1 MKYQVGDKI
10 IVLLSDEEGVVKE
23 IINEQMVMIEVRGV
37 RFPAYMDQI
46 DFPYYKM
53 FTQKKPVEKKKI
65 YVDDIKKEKINS
77 DQHAARQVSEGV
89 LLNFMPV
96 YDKDVFDDDIVEKM
110 KIYLVNQNK
119 EAYHFEY
126 NVYFTG
132 ESDFQLKNTI
142 HPLSEFYLHDL
153 AFEDLSDSPR
163 FSFTFSLA
171 EKNKKKAPFYE
182 THLKLKARQLFKK
195 IEEIK
200 LKNEPTF
207 AYELFVNYPDKTEEE
222 KVDLGKLGNAG
233 FRVYDA
239 GKIRNNLPPAR
250 SVIDLHIEKLTDDH
264 TRLNNHEILMMQ
276 LHEFEKYY
284 QLSVLHFQ
292 PSLIVIHGIGEGR
305 LRDEIHQLLK
315 SKKEVAS
322 FVNQFHPLYGFG
334 ATEIYFKY

>member
-23 IINEQMVMIEVRGV
+23 IINEQMLMIEVRGV

-65 YVDDIKKEKINS
+65 YVEDIKKEKTGPKQIADKKVS
-77 DQHAARQVSEGV
+77 DGV
-89 LLNFMPV
+89 LLSFIPI
-96 YDKDVFDDDIVEKM
+96 YDKDIFDDDIVEKM
-110 KIYLVNQNK
+110 KIFLVNQNN
-119 EAYHFEY
+119 EAYQFDY

-132 ESDFQLKNTI
+132 ESYFQLKNTI
-142 HPLSEFYLHDL
+142 NPLSGFYLHDL

-163 FSFTFSLA
+163 FNFEFSLL
-171 EKNKKKAPFYE
+171 EKNKKKAPFFE
-182 THLKLKARQLFKK
+182 TNLKLKARQLFKK

-200 LKNEPTF
+200 LKNEPSF
-207 AYELFVNYPDKTEEE
+207 AYELFVEYPDKVEEE

-233 FRVYDA
+233 YRVYEA

-264 TRLNNHEILMMQ
+264 KRLSNHEILMMQ

-305 LRDEIHQLLK
+305 LRDEIHQILK
-315 SKKEVAS
+315 TKKEVAS
-322 FVNQFHPLYGFG
+322 FINQFHPLYGYG